1 MSLWPF
7 LLQRLYHAEHATPP
21 KDAEARSMEIL
32 TSIEHEGTY
41 THTFDEL
48 QYGARVAWRNASKCA
63 NRKVILLLCMFKMV
77 LQQHSSPYLHI
88 Q

>member
-32 TSIEHEGTY
+32 TSIEHEGTH
-41 THTFDEL
+41 THTHTHTHSFGVTEAFITVDISA
-48 QYGARVAWRNASKCA
+48 YRVLTPCEPIDLASTACS
-63 NRKVILLLCMFKMV
+63 RRMLM
-77 LQQHSSPYLHI
+77 S
-88 Q
+88 